1 MNSWTLL
8 SRRILGRL
16 RDVMAGGGLAQE
28 RLDRVV
34 TLISQDLVADVCSC
48 YVMRPGE
55 VLELFATQGLKKT
68 AVHHTRLRVGEGLV
82 GDIAAHARHVAIS
95 DAQNHPNFVYRPET
109 GEEIYHSLLGVPIL
123 RGGRV
128 IGVLVIQN
136 KTFRQYTEE
145 EVETLETVAMVLA
158 ELVTSGELIP
168 RDEMVQAD
176 GNALLPLRL
185 EGMRLNAGI
194 GIGKAVLHQPRLTIR
209 RLVAEDPRLEL
220 ERLCDAVGRMH
231 SALDEMLS
239 SSDLAGSGEHQDI
252 LETYRMFAQDAGW
265 LGKITEAVRGGLTAE
280 AAVQKVGDDTRAR
293 MATISDPYLRERMHD
308 LEDVSNRLLMHL
320 SGGMRTAAN
329 EDLPDD
335 VVLVAR
341 SMGPAELLDYDRK
354 KLRGIILEEG
364 SPTMH
369 VTIIAKA
376 LDIPVVGRVREV
388 LSRIEPLDPVV
399 VDGSSGL
406 VFLRPPDEII
416 DGYRALIKARAD
428 RMELYAATERDKP
441 AVTKDG
447 ARVNLLLNAGLIADM
462 AHLPETNADGVG
474 LFRTEIPFLTRSDMP
489 DVEVQTRIYR
499 SIMEQSEGKPV
510 VFRTLDVGGDKVV
523 PYWNSGEEENPAMGW
538 RSIRITLDRPAL
550 LRQQVRALIR
560 ASAGM
565 NLSVMFPMIAEV
577 GEFIAAREILDAE
590 LAREKALGHE
600 LPLAIKVGTMLEV
613 PALALQLESLLPLID
628 FISIGSNDLTQF
640 MFAADRGNP
649 RLSERYDP
657 ISPPMLSF
665 FKDILKKCE
674 AHGVTCSVC
683 GEIAG
688 RPFEAM
694 TLIGLGFRHLSMPAP
709 SLPAVKA
716 MIMTLEAGKL
726 GAMLDYLLAGSY
738 RSIRTELKGFAVDNG
753 IFLS

>member
-1 MNSWTLL
+1 
-8 SRRILGRL
+8 
-16 RDVMAGGGLAQE
+16 MAGGGLAQE
-28 RLDRVV
+28 RLDQVV
-34 TLISQDLVADVCSC
+34 TLISQDMVADVCSC

-55 VLELFATQGLKKT
+55 VLELFATQGLKKS
-68 AVHHTRLRVGEGLV
+68 AVHHTRLRAGEGLV
-82 GDIAAHARHVAIS
+82 GDIAAHARHAAIS

-109 GEEIYHSLLGVPIL
+109 GEEIYHSFLGVPIL

-185 EGMRLNAGI
+185 EGMRLNSGMA
-194 GIGKAVLHQPRLTIR
+194 IGKAVLHQPRVTIR

-239 SSDLAGSGEHQDI
+239 SNDLASSGEHQDI

-293 MATISDPYLRERMHD
+293 MATISDHYLRERMHD

-320 SGGMRTAAN
+320 SGGMRTAAGD
-329 EDLPDD
+329 DLPDD
-335 VVLVAR
+335 VVLIAR

-354 KLRGIILEEG
+354 KLRGLVLEEG

-376 LDIPVVGRVREV
+376 LDIPVVGRVKEI
-388 LSRIEPLDPVV
+388 LTRIEHLDSVV

-406 VFLRPPDEII
+406 VFLRPADEII
-416 DGYRALIKARAD
+416 DGYRALISARLD
-428 RMELYAATERDKP
+428 RMEAYAATERSKP
-441 AVTKDG
+441 STTKDG
-447 ARVNLLLNAGLIADM
+447 EHVNLLLNAGLIADM
-462 AHLPETNADGVG
+462 TQLAETNADGVG
-474 LFRTEIPFLTRSDMP
+474 LFRTEIPFLTRSDLP
-489 DVEVQTRIYR
+489 DVEAQTRIYR
-499 SIMEQSEGKPV
+499 SIVEQSEGKPV

-550 LRQQVRALIR
+550 LRQQLRALIR

-565 NLSVMFPMIAEV
+565 DMAVMFPMIAEV
-577 GEFIAAREILDAE
+577 CEFVAAREILDAE
-590 LAREKALGHE
+590 LAREKALGNE
-600 LPLAIKVGTMLEV
+600 LPLSVKAGTMLEV
-613 PALALQLESLLPLID
+613 PALALQLDSLLPLVD
-628 FISIGSNDLTQF
+628 FISIGSNDLMQF

-649 RLSERYDP
+649 RVSERYDP
-657 ISPPMLSF
+657 ISPPMLCF
-665 FKDILKKCE
+665 LRDILQKCE
-674 AHGVTCSVC
+674 AHDVTCSVC

-694 TLIGLGFRHLSMPAP
+694 VLVGLGFRHLSMTAPALP
-709 SLPAVKA
+709 SVKA
-716 MIMTLEAGKL
+716 MILSLEVEKL
-726 GAMLDYLLAGSY
+726 RGLLNYLLAEPRG
-738 RSIRTELKGFAVDNG
+738 SIRTELKGFAIDNG
-753 IFLS
+753 IILS

>member
-1 MNSWTLL
+1 
-8 SRRILGRL
+8 
-16 RDVMAGGGLAQE
+16 MAGGGLAQE
-28 RLDRVV
+28 RLDQVV
-34 TLISQDLVADVCSC
+34 TLISQDMVADVCSC

-55 VLELFATQGLKKT
+55 VLELFATQGLKKS

-82 GDIAAHARHVAIS
+82 GDIAAHARHAAIS

-185 EGMRLNAGI
+185 EGMRLNSGMA
-194 GIGKAVLHQPRLTIR
+194 IGKAVLHQPRVTIR

-239 SSDLAGSGEHQDI
+239 SNDLASSGEHQDI

-293 MATISDPYLRERMHD
+293 MATISDHYLRERMHD

-320 SGGMRTAAN
+320 SGGMRTAAGD
-329 EDLPDD
+329 DLPDD
-335 VVLVAR
+335 VVLIAR

-354 KLRGIILEEG
+354 KLRGLVLEEG

-376 LDIPVVGRVREV
+376 LDIPVVGRVKEI
-388 LSRIEPLDPVV
+388 LTRIEHLDSVV

-406 VFLRPPDEII
+406 VFLRPADEII
-416 DGYRALIKARAD
+416 DGYRALISARLD
-428 RMELYAATERDKP
+428 RMEAYAATERSKP
-441 AVTKDG
+441 STTKDG
-447 ARVNLLLNAGLIADM
+447 EHVNLLLNAGLIADM
-462 AHLPETNADGVG
+462 TQLAETNADGVG
-474 LFRTEIPFLTRSDMP
+474 LFRTEIPFLTRSDLP
-489 DVEVQTRIYR
+489 DVEAQTRIYR
-499 SIMEQSEGKPV
+499 SIVEQSEGKPV

-550 LRQQVRALIR
+550 LRQQLRALIR

-565 NLSVMFPMIAEV
+565 DMAVMFPMIAEV
-577 GEFIAAREILDAE
+577 CEFVAAREILDAE
-590 LAREKALGHE
+590 LAREKALGNE
-600 LPLAIKVGTMLEV
+600 LPLSVKAGTMLEV
-613 PALALQLESLLPLID
+613 PALALQLDSLLPLVD
-628 FISIGSNDLTQF
+628 FISIGSNDLMQF
-640 MFAADRGNP
+640 MFAVDRGNP
-649 RLSERYDP
+649 RVSERYDP
-657 ISPPMLSF
+657 ISPPMLCF
-665 FKDILKKCE
+665 LRDILQKCE
-674 AHGVTCSVC
+674 AHDVTCSVC

-694 TLIGLGFRHLSMPAP
+694 VLVGLGFRHLSMTAPALP
-709 SLPAVKA
+709 SVKA
-716 MIMTLEAGKL
+716 MILSLEVEKL
-726 GAMLDYLLAGSY
+726 RGLLNYLLAEPRG
-738 RSIRTELKGFAVDNG
+738 SIRTELKGFAIDNG
-753 IFLS
+753 IILS